1 MPHVAGEQP
10 PNLCK
15 TGAGETDK
23 QLAEHDGKTRSG
35 AVEGLGGVETGK
47 MRFDREG

>member
-15 TGAGETDK
+15 CWRTDK
-23 QLAEHDGKTRSG
+23 QLAEYDGKTRSG
-35 AVEGLGGVETGK
+35 AVNELGGVETGK